1 MSIGG
6 LAKRTDEGHT
16 VCLNSEHV
24 EIILITAQYNM
35 LYPSTLEN
43 TPPTMEITPCGKSA
57 ICVTSSPDERDLTTP
72 VRMRAPSRAATFRF
86 VIKTADFINNIIPS
100 IFFLLFSRITYLVAI
115 KIFI

>member
-1 MSIGG
+1 
-6 LAKRTDEGHT
+6 
-16 VCLNSEHV
+16 
-24 EIILITAQYNM
+24 M

-72 VRMRAPSRAATFRF
+72 VRMRAPSWAATFRF